1 MSWKMNEIIVTNR
14 FEATDRSL
22 LLLLSIA
29 DPRIAVN
36 VVAVVVVVSL
46 LFLSGTMIFA
56 VDSVFVIVIVVA
68 LLSAEWINA
77 D

>member
-1 MSWKMNEIIVTNR
+1 MSWKMNKIIVTNR

-36 VVAVVVVVSL
+36 VVAVVVSL

-56 VDSVFVIVIVVA
+56 VDSLFVIVTVVA
-68 LLSAEWINA
+68 AA
-77 D
+77 VRGMDQC